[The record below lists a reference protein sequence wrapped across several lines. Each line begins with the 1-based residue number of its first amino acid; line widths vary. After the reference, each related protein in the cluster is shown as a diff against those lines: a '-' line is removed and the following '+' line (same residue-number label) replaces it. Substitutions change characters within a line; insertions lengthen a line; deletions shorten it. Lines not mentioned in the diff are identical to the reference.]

1 MNSPFRCRK
10 WRGELHL
17 LRCCSY
23 GQKLARLPSSED
35 LADQPTLRMFDDSP
49 DGGRP
54 RGFTESFAST
64 TASCSTIFQ
73 KVLTDAILDTDS
85 DGREGNLKDKD
96 GKEGREGR
104 VRSRSF
110 TGPATDCAAK
120 VQIRSM
126 ACEVDERYFA
136 WCRCTMTV
144 GQIRPVAA
152 ADYWSALCS
161 RFEPRFLPVMA
172 WNTWSVNGEDCR
184 RQQAP
189 IFAPSVPSVH
199 ASHGQES
206 SWSRGLQP
214 NRQGMP
220 VP

>member
-1 MNSPFRCRK
+1 MGKSL
-10 WRGELHL
+10 RG
-17 LRCCSY
+17 
-23 GQKLARLPSSED
+23 LPSSED

-85 DGREGNLKDKD
+85 DGREGREGNLKDKD

-136 WCRCTMTV
+136 
-144 GQIRPVAA
+144 
-152 ADYWSALCS
+152 
-161 RFEPRFLPVMA
+161 
-172 WNTWSVNGEDCR
+172 
-184 RQQAP
+184 
-189 IFAPSVPSVH
+189 
-199 ASHGQES
+199 
-206 SWSRGLQP
+206 
-214 NRQGMP
+214 
-220 VP
+220 